1 MEDDP
6 TGHQRESLRKA
17 EAATPLGR
25 CAMPE
30 EMAGAI
36 CFFAM
41 RASGYVTG
49 QTLCVDGG
57 LLCEGFAGACVQ
69 RGG

>member
-1 MEDDP
+1 
-6 TGHQRESLRKA
+6 
-17 EAATPLGR
+17 
-25 CAMPE
+25 MPE

-41 RASGYVTG
+41 GASGYVTG